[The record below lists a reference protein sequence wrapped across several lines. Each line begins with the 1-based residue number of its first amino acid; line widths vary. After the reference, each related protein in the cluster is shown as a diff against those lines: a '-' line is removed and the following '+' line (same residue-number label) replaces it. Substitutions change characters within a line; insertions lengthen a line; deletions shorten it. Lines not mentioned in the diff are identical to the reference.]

1 MTASPPDAGALTIG
15 EAERRSGVPK
25 ETLRVWERRYGF
37 PAPGRDAAGDRL
49 YSAADVE
56 KLRLMKALI
65 DAGERPAQLAGL
77 SIDELSARAPRPA
90 PANDA
95 VGEWVEAALDR
106 LRRHDVDGL
115 RDLLQAGIY
124 ARGLHNFVQ
133 DNVAALT
140 RAVGEAWVGGRLQV
154 YEEHLF
160 TEQLVRVLRGALDGL
175 PRPPTARPR
184 VLLTTAPGEPHALG
198 LLMAECLLTL
208 GGARCLSLGTETPPE
223 QIVGAAS
230 AHAADVVALSFSG
243 MFGEAAAYGVVNG
256 LRSQLPAGT
265 ELWVGGA
272 CAGLADLPHDG
283 VRPLVNLAD
292 IPDTL
297 EGWRS
302 ARTGAS
308 RKER

>member
-1 MTASPPDAGALTIG
+1 MTASTLGAGALTIG

-37 PAPGRDAAGDRL
+37 PAPARDAAGDRL
-49 YSAADVE
+49 YTVADVE
-56 KLRLMKALI
+56 KLRLMKSLI
-65 DAGERPAQLAGL
+65 DAGERPAQLAAL
-77 SIDELSARAPRPA
+77 TVEALAARAPRPT

-115 RDLLQAGIY
+115 RDILQAGIY
-124 ARGLHNFVQ
+124 AQGLGRFVQ
-133 DNVAALT
+133 DNVAALI

-175 PRPPTARPR
+175 PRPATARPR

-208 GGARCLSLGTETPPE
+208 GGARCLSLGPETPLE

-230 AHAADVVALSFSG
+230 AHAAEVVALSFSG
-243 MFGEAAAYGVVNG
+243 MFGEAAARAVALD
-256 LRSQLPAGT
+256 LRAQLPPGT

-272 CAGLADLPHDG
+272 CSGLSALRQDG

-292 IPDTL
+292 IPDAL
-297 EGWRS
+297 DHWRVV
-302 ARTGAS
+302 AGKDR
-308 RKER
+308 

>member
-1 MTASPPDAGALTIG
+1 MTVPSIDAGVLTIG

-37 PAPGRDAAGDRL
+37 PAPTRDAAGDRL
-49 YSAADVE
+49 YTVADVE
-56 KLRLMKALI
+56 KLRLMKVLI

-77 SIDELSARAPRPA
+77 GVEELAARAPRPA

-115 RDLLQAGIY
+115 RDLLQSGIY
-124 ARGLHNFVQ
+124 ARGLDRFVQ

-175 PRPPTARPR
+175 PRPPAARPR

-208 GGARCLSLGTETPPE
+208 GGARCLSLGPETPPE
-223 QIVGAAS
+223 QIVGAAA
-230 AHAADVVALSFSG
+230 AHDADVVALSFSG
-243 MFGEAAAYGVVNG
+243 MFGEAAARAVASD
-256 LRSQLPAGT
+256 LRTYLPTAT

-272 CAGLADLPHDG
+272 CAGLADLAHTG
-283 VRPLVNLAD
+283 VRPLPNLAD
-292 IPDTL
+292 IPEAL
-297 EGWRS
+297 AGWR
-302 ARTGAS
+302 AAAAS

>member
-1 MTASPPDAGALTIG
+1 MTVPSIDSGVLTIG
-15 EAERRSGVPK
+15 EAERRSGVAK

-37 PAPGRDAAGDRL
+37 PAPTRDAAGDRL
-49 YSAADVE
+49 YTVADVE
-56 KLRLMKALI
+56 KLRLMKVLI

-77 SIDELSARAPRPA
+77 GVEALAARAPRPA

-115 RDLLQAGIY
+115 RDLLQSGIY
-124 ARGLHNFVQ
+124 ARGLDRFVQ

-175 PRPPTARPR
+175 PRPPAARPR

-208 GGARCLSLGTETPPE
+208 GGARCLSLGPETPPE
-223 QIVGAAS
+223 QIVGAAA
-230 AHAADVVALSFSG
+230 AHDADVVALSFSG
-243 MFGEAAAYGVVNG
+243 MFGEAAARAVASD
-256 LRSQLPAGT
+256 LRTYLPTAT

-272 CAGLADLPHDG
+272 CAGLADLAHAG
-283 VRPLVNLAD
+283 VRPLPNLAD
-292 IPDTL
+292 IPEAL
-297 EGWRS
+297 AGWR
-302 ARTGAS
+302 AAAV